1 MNTDN
6 PLFAIGDIVISS
18 PTVMAPMAGITDAP
32 FRRMIRQTGCALVC
46 TEMLSAN
53 ALYQNSG
60 KTLQMMDH
68 TADEKPVSVQIFGAK
83 PHMMAKAASMVE
95 QAGADIVDINFG
107 CSVKKVM
114 KTGAGAAL
122 MKDLSAAGAVIAAVR
137 QAVSV
142 PVTIKIRTGWDDSG
156 KDALA
161 LSQMAQDL
169 GVDAVCVHPRTVQ
182 QRFSGTA
189 DWTVIGRVKD
199 RVSIPVI
206 GNGDIRHAADA
217 LEMMGQ
223 TGCDAVMVGRAAMGN
238 PWIFEQIRA
247 LLQGRPAPEPDLE
260 MRFCAMRNYA
270 NLMCGVYGEVHACRL
285 MRSRL
290 GWLLKGLPQA
300 SAFRQAVTQVSALDE
315 VCTLLDKYQ
324 RLLSED
330 FRSTRASTNSMIKS
344 A

>member
-1 MNTDN
+1 MNTEN
-6 PLFAIGDIVISS
+6 LSFAVGDISISP

-32 FRRMIRQTGCALVC
+32 FRRMIRQNGCALVC

-68 TADEKPVSVQIFGAK
+68 AVDEKPVSVQIFGAK
-83 PHMMAKAASMVE
+83 PHMMAAAAAMVE

-122 MKDLSAAGAVIAAVR
+122 MKDLNAAGAVIAAVR

-161 LSQMAQDL
+161 LSQMARDL

-189 DWTVIGRVKD
+189 DWSVIGRVKD

-217 LEMMGQ
+217 LEMMRQ

-238 PWIFEQIRA
+238 PWIFAQIRA
-247 LLQGRPAPEPDLE
+247 LFQGRPAPEPDLE

-270 NLMCGVYGEVHACRL
+270 NLMCSVYGEVHACRL

-290 GWLLKGLPQA
+290 GWLLKGLPRA
-300 SAFRQAVTQVSALDE
+300 SAFRQAVTQITGLDE
-315 VCTLLDKYQ
+315 VCALLDGYQ